1 MRKWIHEK
9 TGAIRFS
16 DCSEKTAKG
25 HGFIP
30 FQEAELKE
38 APKTEP
44 VSPKTEP
51 TDLNTEPEPVKAEL
65 KPKFEQAGQKASEKP
80 KAKTTQKRTKVD

>member
-30 FQEAELKE
+30 FKEAELKK
-38 APKTEP
+38 AP
-44 VSPKTEP
+44 
-51 TDLNTEPEPVKAEL
+51 NTEPQPVNTEPHQDVKKPAPKAAA
-65 KPKFEQAGQKASEKP
+65 KPKS
-80 KAKTTQKRTKVD
+80 KTTRKRTKVD

>member
-30 FQEAELKE
+30 FKEAELKE
-38 APKTEP
+38 APKAKP
-44 VSPKTEP
+44 
-51 TDLNTEPEPVKAEL
+51 KAETS
-65 KPKFEQAGQKASEKP
+65 KPSEDKGNQPKEKELPKETAKP
-80 KAKTTQKRTKVD
+80 KAKTTRKRTKVD

>member
-44 VSPKTEP
+44 KAVT
-51 TDLNTEPEPVKAEL
+51 TEPEPVKTQVKEDVKKPAPKAAA
-65 KPKFEQAGQKASEKP
+65 KPKG
-80 KAKTTQKRTKVD
+80 KTTRKRTKVD